1 MILQRLKDGRLRDA
15 NTGRILKDA
24 DIRVDLEK
32 LFQNLKLN
40 DKFITRKINPWDKFG
55 NESKKMSS
63 AALFRLQKAGSLYLN
78 SNKKEA
84 ASHLKAV
91 IENSKN
97 VVSFL
102 KKGLSYLQEKEP
114 SHYSDQDQK
123 NYMDAIKRFDDQVKN
138 ISVLLGRL

>member
-1 MILQRLKDGRLRDA
+1 MIIQRLKDGRLRDA

-40 DKFITRKINPWDKFG
+40 DKFITRKISPWDKFG

-63 AALFRLQKAGSLYLN
+63 ASIFRLQKAGSLYLN
-78 SNKKEA
+78 GNKPEA
-84 ASHLKAV
+84 MPHFKAV

-97 VVSFL
+97 VVLAL
-102 KKGLSYLQEKEP
+102 KKGMDYMKNNEPGHFDFKQQKE
-114 SHYSDQDQK
+114 
-123 NYMDAIKRFDDQVKN
+123 YMNAIKRFEDQIRTASAIVGK
-138 ISVLLGRL
+138 L